1 MDEDDNFVGLQA
13 DFLAVQSTA
22 SEVAQIYREI
32 DAFIDIPAGEYHA
45 DKEIVGHS
53 ALVKIMR
60 SPEHFKHYLTAPFTV
75 TPTLKFGTALHC
87 AYLEPE
93 RFADHYIESP
103 KFDRRTKEGKTKAEE
118 YEKANKGKEPLV
130 S

>member
-75 TPTLKFGTALHC
+75 TPTLKLALLCTAPIWNPSDLRITT
-87 AYLEPE
+87 LSPPSLIGVQKKE
-93 RFADHYIESP
+93 RP
-103 KFDRRTKEGKTKAEE
+103 KLKSTKRPTKA
-118 YEKANKGKEPLV
+118 KRP
-130 S
+130 